1 MNKTSIKEIVNLIK
15 EDTLKGLKGFTVKY
29 ANGLVETYENRLYTF
44 VMDEKKSYP
53 TDCKKLE
60 KLVKLKVIVKIV
72 NILLTVKNIF
82 IYNLHH

>member
-29 ANGLVETYENRLYTF
+29 ANGTVETYENRLYTF
-44 VMDEKKSYP
+44 VMDEKKSYA

-60 KLVKLKVIVKIV
+60 SKLIRSLNNEVKFPISI
-72 NILLTVKNIF
+72 
-82 IYNLHH
+82 NLEY